1 MNAIKVI
8 MPLPATD
15 FDPSEASISWK
26 ILTENGIKITF
37 ATPDSK
43 SAKADRRMLTGD
55 GLGIWKSLLMSDKN
69 ALIAHA
75 QMIESVEFN
84 SPILWNEISP
94 DHFNGIVL
102 AGGHAQGMK
111 PYLESQILQNLISE
125 FFKVNKI
132 VGAICHGVVLAAR
145 SRNLQNQS
153 VLFGR
158 KTTSLLR
165 SQELTAWGLT
175 CLWLDNYYRTYPES
189 VQDEVCRNLATPKDF
204 FTGPFPIARDNHNN
218 LKSGF
223 VVEDGNYI
231 SARWPGDAHLF
242 GKTLVQKLKTAP

>member
-1 MNAIKVI
+1 MNPIKVI

-26 ILTENGIKITF
+26 ILTENDIKITF

-43 SAKADRRMLTGD
+43 RATADKRMLTGE
-55 GLGIWKSLLMSDKN
+55 GLGIWKSLLMADKN
-69 ALIAHA
+69 ALNAHS
-75 QMIESVEFN
+75 QMIMSAEFN
-84 SPILWNEISP
+84 SPILWDKISS
-94 DHFNGIVL
+94 DNFDGIVL

-111 PYLESQILQNLISE
+111 PYLESQTLQSLIPD
-125 FFKVNKI
+125 FFKANKI

-145 SRNLQNQS
+145 SKNLQNQS
-153 VLFGR
+153 VLFGK

-189 VQDEVCRNLATPKDF
+189 VQDEVCRNLATTRDF
-204 FTGPFPIARDNHNN
+204 ITGPFPLGRDNPNN
-218 LKSGF
+218 LNYGF

-242 GKTLVQKLKTAP
+242 AKTLVQKLKPAP